1 MGPCRSRV
9 LNLIEVVLNGLM
21 VGVLYSLVALGFVLI
36 FKASG
41 VFNYAQGVMALFA
54 ALTLVGLQEGQVPFA
69 HLIHA
74 VTAVEVSHF
83 GWTLPPLVAIL
94 LTALVMVLL
103 AILVERLVLRHLV
116 NQEPIIL
123 FMATIGLAYFLEGFG
138 DLMWG
143 ADVKVVD
150 IGLPSGGSL
159 WFEELTKGW
168 APADSGYWGM
178 YIDKLDIVAA
188 VVAAVLV
195 AGLTLFSQ
203 YTRTGRALRAVADD
217 HQAALSVGISLRTI
231 WVITWSIAGLVA
243 LVAGVMWGAKTGVQF
258 SLSLIALK
266 ALPVL
271 DPRRLHL
278 DPGGDRRRADH
289 RRRREA
295 VRVLDRPDDRRGH
308 RELVRLRAGAGLPDV
323 PAAGAVRRAD
333 HREGMRRAHA

>member
-1 MGPCRSRV
+1 MPIGV

-41 VFNYAQGVMALFA
+41 IFNYAQGVMALFA

-74 VTAVEVSHF
+74 VTGVEVSHF

-94 LTALVMVLL
+94 LTALVMVLV

-138 DLMWG
+138 DLLWG

-188 VVAAVLV
+188 LVAAVLV

-243 LVAGVMWGAKTGVQF
+243 LVAGRDV
-258 SLSLIALK
+258 
-266 ALPVL
+266 
-271 DPRRLHL
+271 
-278 DPGGDRRRADH
+278 GG
-289 RRRREA
+289 E
-295 VRVLDRPDDRRGH
+295 VR
-308 RELVRLRAGAGLPDV
+308 
-323 PAAGAVRRAD
+323 GAVLAVADRA
-333 HREGMRRAHA
+333 